1 VNEEAGTIL
10 LCAGGTGGHLFP
22 AEALAL
28 ALKARGWRIHLAT
41 DHRVE
46 SYGQDFP
53 AAEIHLIPSATLARA
68 PVRAARGL
76 LRLAR
81 GLIAARRLIK
91 ALQPAAAVGFGGY
104 PTLPPM
110 LAASRAG
117 VPTVIHDQNAV
128 LGRANR
134 FLASRVTAIATSF
147 AKVGGADR
155 WRSRMV
161 ETGNPVRP
169 PVRQAALIPYPRRQP
184 SDLFNLLVFGGSQGA
199 RFMSELVPAAIA
211 ELPEAMRARLRVVQ
225 QCRPEDLDRVAG
237 RYREMS
243 VAADLQPFFRDLP
256 ARIAASHLVVS
267 RSGAST
273 VAELA
278 VIGRAAIM
286 VPLPHAL
293 DQDQKANA
301 DVLARAG
308 GGWTVEQ
315 RQMTP
320 GRLAGDLGELMAKPE
335 QLATAAEAAR
345 RVGRPDA
352 AERLADL
359 VVRVATGAA
368 AIAAV
373 EHIPA

>member
-1 VNEEAGTIL
+1 MNEAAGTVL

-41 DHRVE
+41 DHRAE
-46 SYGQDFP
+46 TYGQDFP
-53 AAEIHLIPSATLARA
+53 AEEIHLIPSATLTRA
-68 PVRAARGL
+68 PVAMPRGL
-76 LRLAR
+76 FRLAH
-81 GLIAARRLIK
+81 GFVAARRLIK
-91 ALQPAAAVGFGGY
+91 ALQPVAAVGFGGY

-110 LAASRAG
+110 LAASRVGA
-117 VPTVIHDQNAV
+117 PTVIHDQNAV

-147 AKVGGADR
+147 AEVGGADR

-169 PVRQAALIPYPRRQP
+169 PVRQAASIAYPRRQRGDP
-184 SDLFNLLVFGGSQGA
+184 FNLLVFGGSQGA

-211 ELPEAMRARLRVVQ
+211 ELPEVLRGRLRVVQ
-225 QCRPEDLDRVAG
+225 QCRPEDLDLVAS
-237 RYREMS
+237 RYREIG
-243 VAADLQPFFRDLP
+243 VGADLQPFFRDLP

-278 VIGRAAIM
+278 VIGRPAIM
-286 VPLPHAL
+286 IPLPHAL
-293 DQDQKANA
+293 DQDQRANA

-308 GGWTVEQ
+308 GGWMVEQ

-320 GRLAGDLGELMAKPE
+320 GRLAGDLAELMSKPE
-335 QLATAAEAAR
+335 QLAAAAEAAK
-345 RVGRPDA
+345 RVGRADGA
-352 AERLADL
+352 DRLADL

-368 AIAAV
+368 ATAAA
-373 EHIPA
+373 EPIPA